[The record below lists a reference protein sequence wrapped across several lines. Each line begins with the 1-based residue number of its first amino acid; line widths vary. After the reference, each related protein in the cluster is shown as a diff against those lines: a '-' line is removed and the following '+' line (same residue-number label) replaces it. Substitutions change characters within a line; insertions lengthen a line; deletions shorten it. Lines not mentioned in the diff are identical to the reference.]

1 MNHKLLSLC
10 LLFLG
15 MKLSLFAQ
23 QEAFIQIE
31 ANKTLSLFSFLETAS
46 EANGTSRS
54 FHKFIHDNLGSD
66 EAFKKLVSDYKGI
79 KFNYH
84 FQREEFPE
92 NRHSFREIKDL
103 IWVAASYA
111 ESLEDFNQRIVG
123 YLPHA
128 SHRKLLSV
136 MRAAEP
142 YYEDLVWDKEQENIK
157 RIKEQLSTY
166 KGQIEDLFL
175 TVSKF
180 YGTSWS
186 KEVPFRILLYPI
198 PLERGYTTAIPKGNA
213 LICSFL
219 SKNERDYEGRL
230 GVIIHEMCHI
240 LFDEQRQ
247 RLQQD
252 IDKWFSKSDSD
263 WSKLA
268 YSYLDEGLAT
278 AIGNG
283 WAFEQIH
290 GKPDTTEWYND
301 KYINGFAKALFAD
314 CSTYLNQGKEMDK
327 DFVEKGIAH
336 FEKTFPKA
344 IYELDILM
352 NEITL
357 FANSEKNDDVE
368 YISYEIRRNFRI
380 RSQWFSTPIADERSL
395 RLLDKKQT
403 TKFFLIEEKHQASIQ
418 LIREQFQDL
427 DQELDPDQNFIY
439 SFKDKKT
446 QSPVILLN
454 LQKLDDLERALKT
467 LRSDPYLEFG
477 ELVLF

>member
-1 MNHKLLSLC
+1 MNHKLLILC

-15 MKLSLFAQ
+15 MNLKLFPQ
-23 QEAFIQIE
+23 QKEFIQIE
-31 ANKTLSLFSFLETAS
+31 VNKTLCLFSFLETAS
-46 EANGTSRS
+46 EAPGTSRS
-54 FHKFIHDNLGSD
+54 FHKLIHDNLAAE
-66 EAFKKLVSDYKGI
+66 EAFGSLVEAYKQI

-92 NRHSFREIKDL
+92 NRHSYREIKDL

-111 ESLEDFNQRIVG
+111 EDLEDFNQRIVG

-128 SHRKLLSV
+128 SHKKLLSI
-136 MRAAEP
+136 MKGAEP
-142 YYEDLVWDKEQENIK
+142 YYDRLVWNNEQENIA

-175 TVSKF
+175 RVSKF
-180 YGTSWS
+180 YGTEWS

-198 PLERGYTTAIPKGNA
+198 PLDRGYTTAIPKGNA

-219 SKNERDYEGRL
+219 SKNENDYEGRL

-252 IDKWFSKSDSD
+252 IDKWFMKSESD

-290 GKPDTTEWYND
+290 GKLDSTDWYND
-301 KYINGFAKALFAD
+301 KYINGFAKSLFAD
-314 CSTYLNQGKEMDK
+314 CSAYLNQGREIDK
-327 DFVEKGIAH
+327 DFIVKGIAH

-344 IYELDILM
+344 IYELEILM

-368 YISYEIRRNFRI
+368 YISYEMRRNFRI
-380 RSQWFSTPIADERSL
+380 RSQWFSTPIADERTL

-403 TKFFLIEEKHQASIQ
+403 TKFFLIEQKHQASIQ

-427 DQELDPDQNFIY
+427 DKELDPNKNFIY
-439 SFKDKKT
+439 SFKDQKT
-446 QSPVILLN
+446 KSPVIMLN
-454 LQKLDDLERALKT
+454 LHDLDDLEKALKT

-477 ELVLF
+477 ELVVF

>member
-1 MNHKLLSLC
+1 MNHKLLILC

-15 MKLSLFAQ
+15 MNLNLFAQ
-23 QEAFIQIE
+23 QKDFIQIE
-31 ANKTLSLFSFLETAS
+31 VNKTLCLFSFLETAS
-46 EANGTSRS
+46 EAMGTSRS
-54 FHKFIHDNLGSD
+54 FHAFIQENLAS
-66 EAFKKLVSDYKGI
+66 EEEFKSLVQDYKQI
-79 KFNYH
+79 KFNYN

-111 ESLEDFNQRIVG
+111 ENLEDFNQRIIG

-128 SHRKLLSV
+128 SHRKLLAIMKAV
-136 MRAAEP
+136 EP
-142 YYEDLVWDKEQENIK
+142 YYDELIWDKEQENIS

-166 KGQIEDLFL
+166 KGQIEELFL

-180 YGTSWS
+180 YGTEWS

-198 PLERGYTTAIPKGNA
+198 PLESGYTTAIPKGNA

-252 IDKWFSKSDSD
+252 IDTWFTQSDSD

-283 WAFEQIH
+283 WAFQQIH
-290 GKPDTTEWYND
+290 GKIDTTEWYND
-301 KYINGFAKALFAD
+301 KYINGFARALFAD
-314 CSTYLNQGKEMDK
+314 CSAYLTQGKEMDK
-327 DFVEKGIAH
+327 DFVLKGIAH

-368 YISYEIRRNFRI
+368 YIAYEIRKNFRI

-395 RLLDKKQT
+395 SLLDKQKT

-427 DQELDPDQNFIY
+427 DKELDPEKNFIY
-439 SFKDKKT
+439 SFKDQKT
-446 QSPVILLN
+446 KSPVILLN
-454 LQKLDDLERALKT
+454 LQKLDDLEKALKT
-467 LRSDPYLEFG
+467 LRSNPYLEFG
-477 ELVLF
+477 ELVIF